1 MKRTIALVMSLLMLL
16 VLVPTTALADTDVN
30 ARLEVTLNPTAKT
43 LFSYGHDLVF
53 NWTNAD
59 LVVKLFDTT
68 AANTDGTTLALDSAI
83 SAGKYV
89 IMMND
94 TTVYNPTVGSQYAFV
109 ATDLGVKTLTI
120 KYTYT
125 PAGNT
130 HTTTVTKTVTIS
142 VQNQI
147 LDSMAASDLT
157 QMTYYA
163 GEFVNLNGAVVK
175 ATYTNTTEP
184 VTLTSSDYTVT
195 STKALG
201 ADPLPITT
209 ALDPA
214 YTNVR
219 FSRTETYLGSETEVV
234 KTADVAITVLKSAT
248 TLTLKKGTDVV
259 ENLGF
264 LITDAAANI
273 TATATDSSSASVV
286 GSLVANINNPAVA
299 AIDTSSLTTDGTF
312 TITPLS
318 VGTAV
323 VTVRT
328 RGSNITKTIS
338 VNVTKAPTLVSGILL
353 DKATLTLPVNSPYA
367 LTATISPDDTTNKT
381 IVWTSSSPS
390 NVSVDSTGSVKV
402 LRDYSNDAGGGT
414 TGITVDG
421 TTRYVTITA
430 TATNG
435 DTITT
440 NDKAATC
447 LIAVNTI
454 PVDGI
459 AISDTSMSLY
469 KGSWKQLTAVI
480 TPTNAA
486 NPAVTWSSSDSDI
499 VKVDST
505 GKITAV
511 GTKTSGTTV
520 INEAIITAQT
530 SNASVFATCTVKVLD
545 AVLITS
551 LTLNKSELALN
562 VGDEE
567 TLQVTGAPSNAT
579 NKTLL
584 WTSSNPDVASV
595 SGGKVVAAAKG
606 SAVIRAEA
614 TDGSGK
620 YVSCV
625 VTVNNIQI
633 LNVYLDKSSLDLSEG
648 DTAKVTATV
657 YPSNATTATLKWT
670 SSNTSVATVDSKGNI
685 VAGATKGYAII
696 TASATDGS
704 GKFAEC
710 VVLSKPKVHVTGLTI
725 NYGTTLDLLANDST
739 YLKASVIPANATA
752 STVTWSS
759 SNTAIASI
767 DAASGLLKGLALGE
781 AIITA
786 TADGKS
792 VTIKI
797 NVTNT
802 EYNYGVATGFK
813 RRVNVRE
820 KASGLS
826 KAVGFAYIGD
836 TFKILGKT
844 GSWYLIQYN
853 NTTKA
858 YIWASYLKA
867 SKTSASY
874 VSANGTT
881 TPAPGTTATPVTTT
895 PTKVTIANCQYAV
908 NIRAAASTSS
918 ARIGKGN
925 LGATFTYLGKEGD
938 WYKIQYSTT
947 TIGYV
952 YATFATLS

>member
-1 MKRTIALVMSLLMLL
+1 MKRTIALVMSLFMLL
-16 VLVPTTALADTDVN
+16 VLVPTTALADTDVHPY
-30 ARLEVTLNPTAKT
+30 LEVTPVAVAPDTTPT
-43 LFSYGHDLVF
+43 LFQFGTDLTF
-53 NWTNAD
+53 NWTNAN
-59 LVVKLFDTT
+59 LVVKIFDDNADPAPAGRVLTL
-68 AANTDGTTLALDSAI
+68 GTTLTPDT
-83 SAGKYV
+83 YV
-89 IMMND
+89 LYLNGVI
-94 TTVYNPTVGSQYAFV
+94 YNPATPYTFLASDVG
-109 ATDLGVKTLTI
+109 TKTLTV
-120 KYTYT
+120 KYYYK
-125 PAGNT
+125 PVGNT
-130 HTTTVTKTVTIS
+130 NYVTVTKDFTIS
-142 VQNQI
+142 IQRNVLQSITVSGPAQI
-147 LDSMAASDLT
+147 S
-157 QMTYYA
+157 YYA
-163 GEFVNLNGAVVK
+163 GEYLNLSGLVVK
-175 ATYTNTTEP
+175 GTYSNMTDPVVLDSSKYTLRLYKDTSGTISHEISTSDKLSDQNTLQ
-184 VTLTSSDYTVT
+184 VSV
-195 STKALG
+195 
-201 ADPLPITT
+201 
-209 ALDPA
+209 
-214 YTNVR
+214 
-219 FSRTETYLGSETEVV
+219 TETYPGSEDKVTATNTATLVV
-234 KTADVAITVLKSAT
+234 ADAITSLSISPTEK
-248 TLTLKKGTDVV
+248 TLTLGVDASTEIASTVV
-259 ENLGF
+259 GGGLTPYAS
-264 LITDAAANI
+264 LA
-273 TATATDSSSASVV
+273 ASVDK
-286 GSLVANINNPAVA
+286 PAVA
-299 AIDTSSLTTDGTF
+299 AIDTSTLTANGKITV
-312 TITPLS
+312 TPLS
-318 VGTAV
+318 IGTAI
-323 VTVRT
+323 VTIRA
-328 RGSNITKTIS
+328 RGTSETYTTTITVKKAD
-338 VNVTKAPTLVSGILL
+338 VTAGSLVL
-353 DKATLTLPVNSPYA
+353 DKSSLSLPVNGTYT
-367 LTATISPDDTTNKT
+367 LTATLGPDDTTDKT
-381 IVWTSSSPS
+381 ILWTVETGKESD
-390 NVSVDSTGSVKV
+390 VSVDSTGTVKV
-402 LRDYSNDAGGGT
+402 LRNFSGT
-414 TGITVDG
+414 
-421 TTRYVTITA
+421 VTITA
-430 TATNG
+430 TAKSNSAV
-435 DTITT
+435 
-440 NDKAATC
+440 KQTC
-447 LIAVNTI
+447 SISVNSI
-454 PVDGI
+454 KVDGI
-459 AISDTSMSLY
+459 AISDTSATLY
-469 KGSWKQLTAVI
+469 KGSWKQLSAVI
-480 TPTNAA
+480 TPSGAA
-486 NPAVTWSSSDSDI
+486 DPAVTWSSSDSDI

-520 INEAIITAQT
+520 INEAVITAQT

-595 SGGKVVAAAKG
+595 SGGKVIAAAKG
-606 SAVIRAEA
+606 TTVVKAEA

-648 DTAKVTATV
+648 DTAKITATV

-685 VAGATKGYAII
+685 VAGATKGYSII
-696 TASATDGS
+696 TAAATDGS

-739 YLKASVIPANATA
+739 YLKASVLPANATA
-752 STVTWSS
+752 ATVTWSS

-781 AIITA
+781 ATITA

-938 WYKIQYSTT
+938 WYKIQYDTK